1 MLLFLYIKDENGN
14 KMVNQYVHLGKIGSG
29 SYGKV
34 VRYLIYI
41 LILNFPNRC
50 INSIY
55 FATEQVLY
63 RNIKDGKLYAVKVV
77 LSAILFCVGSIY
89 VFLLYLFII

>member
-34 VRYLIYI
+34 VRYLGY
-41 LILNFPNRC
+41 
-50 INSIY
+50 
-55 FATEQVLY
+55 VD
-63 RNIKDGKLYAVKVV
+63 IKFSKCMSK
-77 LSAILFCVGSIY
+77 
-89 VFLLYLFII
+89 FLLLCCWTGYVQKH